1 MFGVKTPDF
10 ISNLSWP
17 NLHQKTVFKLH
28 GPIPHDFFWLH
39 LESFK
44 LNNYGGEIDKIES
57 EAKEEGDI
65 ASLEPQTSKVVKICP
80 LHPENICINFQLIC
94 L

>member
-1 MFGVKTPDF
+1 MLDSKVWDVWSEKVGLFCTKKR
-10 ISNLSWP
+10 SSSC
-17 NLHQKTVFKLH
+17 TVQYH
-28 GPIPHDFFWLH
+28 FFWLH

-57 EAKEEGDI
+57 KAKEEGDI
-65 ASLEPQTSKVVKICP
+65 TSLEPQTSKVVKICP
-80 LHPENICINFQLIC
+80 LHPENICINFQLIR